1 MTETSI
7 DNSQTAAIIP
17 LSLSDTGKSA
27 STFKNL
33 FSDS

>member
-17 LSLSDTGKSA
+17 LPLSDTGKST
-27 STFKNL
+27 SKYKNL
-33 FSDS
+33 FPDV